1 MMSLIDE
8 HYRDPIVYSGNKNK
22 NVLEL
27 DECVVVSKEFTKFLI
42 DMLHGSD
49 LKIGAWEGI
58 IAGNIIGNRNHYSKQ
73 YYLMTGHYIIASA
86 PESAS
91 LKYSLE
97 HNNDYM
103 YESMFTTM
111 VMKLTRKSSVKDKV
125 KYCEMNLLAEKLR
138 NSSGEDRKSIE
149 DIQFSRT
156 TKFKKYDIP
165 FDRLF
170 LESKFRVVL
179 EDNRVY
185 IFYGDDPC
193 FVMMNNWTRAI
204 PQHFLKQN
212 GFSRYNFYS
221 LTKGLADLIVK
232 ILNTR

>member
-1 MMSLIDE
+1 MSLIDE
-8 HYRDPIVYSGNKNK
+8 HYRDPIVYSGNRNK

-27 DECVVVSKEFTKFLI
+27 DECIVVSKEFTKFLI
-42 DMLHGSD
+42 NMLHGAE

-58 IAGNIIGNRNHYSKQ
+58 IAGNLIGNRSHYSKQ
-73 YYLMTGHYIIASA
+73 YYLMTGQYIIASA

-97 HNNDYM
+97 HNNYYM
-103 YESMFTTM
+103 YDSIFTAMT
-111 VMKLTRKSSVKDKV
+111 MKLTGSSSVNDKV
-125 KYCEMNLLAEKLR
+125 KYCKLNRNAEKLK
-138 NSSGEDRKSIE
+138 NDLFGNKKSIE

-156 TKFKKYDIP
+156 TKLNKYDIP

-193 FVMMNNWTRAI
+193 FVMMNNWTRTI
-204 PQHFLKQN
+204 PQNFLKQN